1 MRRAN
6 YSPPARP
13 LPRRPFHALL
23 PAGLGAGVAA
33 ARAALAAAPLYDLAA
48 EVTAATV
55 SIDAYE
61 AKYRCAAELVFTA
74 EPFFDGASLVTQQ
87 LRRIVGI
94 VGSSISGR
102 STYNVQRKDQFSSF
116 GIVETKQS
124 FSCESYRIGDVIDK
138 VGTQTLDDGSTRKV
152 VVKYTVTGG
161 SDASAAAGGGGAP

>member
-1 MRRAN
+1 M
-6 YSPPARP
+6 
-13 LPRRPFHALL
+13 
-23 PAGLGAGVAA
+23 
-33 ARAALAAAPLYDLAA
+33 
-48 EVTAATV
+48 TAATV

-61 AKYRCAAELVFTA
+61 AKYRRAAELVFTA

-87 LRRIVGI
+87 QRRIVGI
-94 VGSSISGR
+94 IGTSVSGR